1 MKGSACFIGHRKISD
16 TLEFRKKL
24 KETIETLIKNGTINF
39 EFGDHSAFNDICYS
53 EVTEYKKINPQIKQ
67 DKIQNKL

>member
-1 MKGSACFIGHRKISD
+1 MFYRSQKISD

-39 EFGDHSAFNDICYS
+39 VFGDHSAFNDICYS
-53 EVTEYKKINPQIKQ
+53 EVTEYKKIIRK
-67 DKIQNKL
+67 